1 MPEPTFEV
9 SQRDW
14 QGSCPHGVPIVSFC
28 QPCTTESRSNQL
40 AWKDVEKLRSQSK
53 FTRSNNDSPSCT
65 LDFEGNKY
73 QIEHVESGESPTL
86 SEVQDLF
93 IRTFGEEEVDPEEI
107 LRQAV
112 TGVEFGVPSEVKY
125 KVFAVRDP
133 EGKVVCTVAGG
144 NLDLRD
150 ASGTPTGETMLM
162 IAYAVTDKDVKQSGL
177 AREAYISAL
186 MDCAA
191 EAEKMGKKFV
201 MAAGECTYTSEKFWN
216 KLGWKRPYIES
227 GNKQTYTELKY
238 VQPALDFVKKTGLP
252 KKGAGEVAE
261 HLMVR
266 PMNGKTP
273 SKEAVMSTVNAF
285 YKWCNRWGE
294 EAFSSKKAHRT
305 NQAYVDGIA
314 DTFKKELD
322 EGGQLIFLDQVKR
335 EKAKQQGLTIHEYTE
350 AEHGNAG
357 KEDF

>member
-1 MPEPTFEV
+1 MIETSPD
-9 SQRDW
+9 SMQRDW
-14 QGSCPHGVPIVSFC
+14 QGSCPHGVPVVSFC
-28 QPCTTESRSNQL
+28 QPCTAESQSNQP
-40 AWKDVEKLRSQSK
+40 AWKDIEKLRGMSK

-65 LDFEGNKY
+65 LDFEGKKY

-112 TGVEFGVPSEVKY
+112 SGVEFGVPSQVKY

-144 NLDLRD
+144 NLDLKD
-150 ASGTPTGETMLM
+150 EHGNPTGETMLM
-162 IAYAVTDKDVKQSGL
+162 IAYAVTDKEVKQSGL

-191 EAEKMGKKFV
+191 EAEKLGKKFAL
-201 MAAGECTYTSEKFWN
+201 AAGECTYTSEKFWN
-216 KLGWKRPYIES
+216 KLGWKRAYIES
-227 GNKQTYTELKY
+227 GDKQKYTELKY

-252 KKGAGEVAE
+252 KKGAGEVPE

-266 PMNGKTP
+266 PMDGRTP
-273 SKEAVMSTVNAF
+273 SKDKVMSAVEAF
-285 YKWCNRWGE
+285 YQWCNRWGR
-294 EAFSSKKAHRT
+294 EAFSSTKAYQA
-305 NQAYVDGIA
+305 NQSYVDDIA
-314 DTFKKELD
+314 GTFKEGLD
-322 EGGQLIFLDQVKR
+322 RGGQLIFLDQTNR
-335 EKAKQQGLTIHEYTE
+335 EKARVKGIKVREYID
-350 AEHGNAG
+350 ADHGDAG

>member
-1 MPEPTFEV
+1 MQEKMPEQT
-9 SQRDW
+9 SRDW

-28 QPCTTESRSNQL
+28 QPCTTESRDTQP
-40 AWKDVEKLRSQSK
+40 AWKDIEKLRGQSK
-53 FTRSNNDSPSCT
+53 FKRSNNDSPSCT
-65 LDFEGNKY
+65 LDFEGKKY
-73 QIEHVESGESPTL
+73 LIEHVESGESPTL
-86 SEVQDLF
+86 SEVQDLC
-93 IRTFGEEEVDPEEI
+93 IRTFGEEEVDSEEI

-112 TGVEFGVPSEVKY
+112 TGVEFGIPSEVKY

-133 EGKVVCTVAGG
+133 DGRVVCTVAGG

-150 ASGTPTGETMLM
+150 ASGSPTGETILM

-252 KKGAGEVAE
+252 KKGAGEAAE

-266 PMNGKTP
+266 PMNGRTP
-273 SKEAVMSTVNAF
+273 SKEAVMNTVKAF
-285 YKWCNRWGE
+285 YRWCNRWE
-294 EAFSSKKAHRT
+294 EEIFVSKKAYQTHKS
-305 NQAYVDGIA
+305 YVDALESAFQRDLSAGR
-314 DTFKKELD
+314 
-322 EGGQLIFLDQVKR
+322 QLIFLDKANR
-335 EKAKQQGLTIHEYTE
+335 EKTKKQGIVIREYRE
-350 AEHGNAG
+350 ADHGDAG
-357 KEDF
+357 REDL